1 VKSRRVLSNY
11 WSWLPLALAIA
22 AASCGGGG
30 ESAKAAEPLAVG
42 TEGSPI
48 AVTVA
53 RVLEREVPI
62 TIQATGSFA
71 ADEVSDVAP
80 EVSGRVAQTPV
91 DVGDFVAAGAVIAR
105 LSTADPALRL
115 DQARA
120 GRQQAE
126 AALAQARERYN
137 LARANAA
144 RYDALVKTGDVSR
157 TLQEQAAT
165 EAETTRQGVATAEA
179 ALADAGSRVALAEK
193 ALADATI
200 HAPFGG
206 YITDRPVAVGEYVT
220 TSSKIATVMKL
231 DPIRLRL
238 QVPELDASRLRLG
251 QTVPAVVE
259 ALENRAF
266 VGRITAI
273 NPSLD
278 AATRATIVEATIAN
292 PNGQIRSG
300 VFATAQ
306 VALGDTERGI
316 FVPRDA
322 VLADPNTNSFRVFT
336 IAGDVAR
343 LRVVQPGPE
352 QDGLIRVLTGVDP
365 GDQVAVAG
373 FEQLF
378 DGAVVRPVER
388 TSRGE

>member
-1 VKSRRVLSNY
+1 MKSRRVLSNY

-30 ESAKAAEPLAVG
+30 DSAKAAEPLAVG

-200 HAPFGG
+200 YAPFGG

-251 QTVPAVVE
+251 QTVTAVVE